1 MTYGQSHVLPQ
12 YDNDSSPLYPDD
24 IHQASLYN
32 DLTRSIDIRSKL
44 GVLATHC
51 ISKIVVLLQR
61 NGQRCI
67 SVA

>member
-1 MTYGQSHVLPQ
+1 MTYGQSNVLPQ
-12 YDNDSSPLYPDD
+12 YDNDSSPLYPGD

-51 ISKIVVLLQR
+51 I
-61 NGQRCI
+61 
-67 SVA
+67 